1 MTDTPTLG
9 MVGLGRMGW
18 GMTQRLREHGLGV
31 VGFDHAPDHR
41 DVESLEALVAALP
54 APRTVWV
61 MLPAGAPTQSTLDAL
76 LDLLASGDANA
87 AVQLLTHTSG
97 SEPESRMVREAL
109 ARAQFDA
116 GMYPEAKVSFE
127 KIVAV
132 NPADDYAQFGLG
144 LAAARV
150 DDLDTAI
157 EHLALAAAM
166 RPDVA
171 HYATA
176 LRGARATKAA
186 RR

>member
-1 MTDTPTLG
+1 MANDDWDDEEQPPRPPFADLPPPPPDTLPSG
-9 MVGLGRMGW
+9 EVYDW
-18 GMTQRLREHGLGV
+18 YQRG
-31 VGFDHAPDHR
+31 
-41 DVESLEALVAALP
+41 
-54 APRTVWV
+54 
-61 MLPAGAPTQSTLDAL
+61 
-76 LDLLASGDANA
+76 
-87 AVQLLTHTSG
+87 VQLLDNGDLHAAVELLSRA
-97 SEPESRMVREAL
+97 SQAVPESRSVLEAL

-116 GMYPEAKVSFE
+116 GMYADAKVSFE
-127 KIVAV
+127 RIVAV

-150 DDLDTAI
+150 DDLETAI